1 MRSVPLAP
9 RRPAV
14 AVYALLAAQVL
25 AVACLTAFEETRGR
39 WLARRLAALGG
50 DHHAPPAQAVTGAA
64 SVFALLLILV
74 VATTVAAA
82 VAYLS
87 WLVRARR
94 SVAPSRS
101 PVAPVLAA
109 WLVPVVN
116 LVAPP
121 LMLHRL
127 WRNSRP
133 AGGGG
138 GHWPVLLA
146 AWWLSWL
153 ALSAVVT
160 VRLLAGGGDDAGLTG
175 LGPAELA
182 GVAACAV
189 LCAATVREVTR
200 AQDPDVRRRRLTGAR
215 AGAGRQSQALISNQP
230 SAAVSKRSS

>member
-9 RRPAV
+9 RRPAMV
-14 AVYALLAAQVL
+14 VYVLLAAQVL

-39 WLARRLAALGG
+39 WLARRLATLGG
-50 DHHAPPAQAVTGAA
+50 DHHAPAAQAVAGAA
-64 SVFALLLILV
+64 SAFALLLILV

-87 WLVRARR
+87 WLVRARQ

-109 WLVPVVN
+109 WFVPVVN

-127 WRNSRP
+127 WRDSRP
-133 AGGGG
+133 APGGG
-138 GHWPVLLA
+138 GHWPVLLT

-153 ALSAVVT
+153 AVLAVVT
-160 VRLLAGGGDDAGLTG
+160 VRLIGGRGDGGLTG

-182 GVAACAV
+182 AVAACAA

-200 AQDPDVRRRRLTGAR
+200 AQDPDARRRLAGTR